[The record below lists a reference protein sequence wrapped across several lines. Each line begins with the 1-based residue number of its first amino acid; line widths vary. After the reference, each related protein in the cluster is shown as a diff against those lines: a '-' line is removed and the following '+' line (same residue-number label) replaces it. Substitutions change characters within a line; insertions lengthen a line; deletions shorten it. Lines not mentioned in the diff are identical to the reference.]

1 MLSLNSTLVIAVK
14 LLVSL
19 IMGILLM
26 TLTEVTSADSE
37 NFSSKISGQTLKVPI
52 GAHGQSSK
60 AFPWTGHITILSL
73 DPVGKVKQGQDVKL
87 TGKLLDEHG
96 KGVKKATVEIID
108 DTASNS
114 KSLILAKAITNSDGS
129 YESEWVAKSKVS
141 SNTIVIFAQFN
152 GNSEYLGSVSDK
164 IVVTVISE

>member
-1 MLSLNSTLVIAVK
+1 MQRTKESAKKAFVLA
-14 LLVSL
+14 SL
-19 IMGILLM
+19 IMGMLLM
-26 TLTEVTSADSE
+26 TLTEVASADSE
-37 NFSSKISGQTLKVPI
+37 NFSSNISAQTKVPI

-73 DPVGKVKQGQDVKL
+73 DTVGKVKQGQDVKF

-96 KGVKKATVEIID
+96 KGVQKATVEIID

-114 KSLILAKAITNSDGS
+114 KSAILAKAITNSDGS
-129 YESEWVAKSKVS
+129 YESEWVAKSRVS
-141 SNTIVIFAQFN
+141 SNTIVVFAQFN